1 MQQIWAPAEL
11 LLTVLLCSQVNT
23 LSRQLN
29 AEFTDVMN
37 EIWANEAVKSAVLI
51 SSKPGSFIAGAD
63 LK

>member
-1 MQQIWAPAEL
+1 MTCSRCGLQLSSCW
-11 LLTVLLCSQVNT
+11 LCSQVNT
-23 LSRQLN
+23 LSKQLS

-37 EIWANEAVKSAVLI
+37 EIWANEAVSSAVLI